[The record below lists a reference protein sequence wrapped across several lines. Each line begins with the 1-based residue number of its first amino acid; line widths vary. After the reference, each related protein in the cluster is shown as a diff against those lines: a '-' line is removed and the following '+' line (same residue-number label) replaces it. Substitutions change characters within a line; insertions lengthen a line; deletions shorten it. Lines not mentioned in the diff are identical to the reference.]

1 MYSLVYSLLTQGDSN
16 PSLLEDSSK
25 QSESA
30 PSTLTQSEKLAII
43 LPSAPLY
50 HQTSSLLLAIRDT
63 PFPEESVSA
72 GIANSLPEVVKL
84 QLAVAQRD
92 EQVENLAKRS
102 LAVLQGWYEIVEGF
116 NGCVAEWD
124 ERLRDL
130 ETKVCRKEKIMRDA
144 DEY

>member
-1 MYSLVYSLLTQGDSN
+1 MYSLTYSLLIQGDSN
-16 PSLLEDSSK
+16 PSLLENPSR
-25 QSESA
+25 QSNST

-63 PFPEESVSA
+63 PFLDESVSA
-72 GIANSLPEVVKL
+72 ETANSLPEVVKL
-84 QLAVAQRD
+84 QLAVAERD

-102 LAVLQGWYEIVEGF
+102 LAVLQGWYGIVEGF

-124 ERLRDL
+124 ERLKDM
-130 ETKVCRKEKIMRDA
+130 ETKVCRKEKIVRDA

>member
-1 MYSLVYSLLTQGDSN
+1 M
-16 PSLLEDSSK
+16 
-25 QSESA
+25 
-30 PSTLTQSEKLAII
+30 
-43 LPSAPLY
+43 
-50 HQTSSLLLAIRDT
+50 LLAIRDT

-72 GIANSLPEVVKL
+72 EIANSLPEVVKL
-84 QLAVAQRD
+84 QLAVAERD

-130 ETKVCRKEKIMRDA
+130 ETKVRRKEKIVRDA

>member
-1 MYSLVYSLLTQGDSN
+1 MYSLIYSPLTRGDSN

-50 HQTSSLLLAIRDT
+50 HQASSLLLAIRDT

-92 EQVENLAKRS
+92 EHVENLAKRS

-130 ETKVCRKEKIMRDA
+130 ETKVWRKEKIMRDA